1 MDSATLRRKI
11 LLIWIAA
18 PIIVGI
24 VLFGPAGTLDY
35 WQAWLYMA
43 TVFVPA
49 SFVVVYFLRNDPQ
62 FLERRLR
69 TKEKEAKQGLITKA
83 VAVLF
88 IVAFL
93 FPGLDHRFR
102 WSGVPVGVSLAA
114 DAFVFL
120 GYLLVF
126 LVFRENS
133 YAGRTVQVDKGQKV
147 ISTGPYSVIRHPMY
161 LGTLVMYLATP
172 IALGSYVAVPL
183 FLLLI
188 PVMVLRIQNEEEVL
202 RRDLP
207 GYLDYCKK
215 TRYRLLPFIW

>member
-1 MDSATLRRKI
+1 MDSATLRRRI
-11 LLIWIAA
+11 VLIWIAA
-18 PIIVGI
+18 PIILGLA
-24 VLFGPAGTLDY
+24 LFGPAGTLDY

-43 TVFVPA
+43 TVFIPA
-49 SFVVVYFLRNDPQ
+49 FFVVIYFMKKDPA

-83 VAVLF
+83 VSVLF

-93 FPGLDHRFR
+93 VPGLDRRFG
-102 WSGVPVGVSLAA
+102 WSGVPAGVSLAA
-114 DAFVFL
+114 DAFVLL

-133 YAGRTVQVDKGQKV
+133 YAGRTVQVDKGQTV
-147 ISTGPYSVIRHPMY
+147 VSTGPYSVIRHPMY
-161 LGTLVMYLATP
+161 LGALVMWFATP
-172 IALGSYVAVPL
+172 MALGSYAAAPL
-183 FLLLI
+183 FLLLG
-188 PVMVLRIQNEEEVL
+188 PVIVLRIMNEEEVL

-207 GYLDYCKK
+207 GYTEYCKR